1 MNNVYLERIRRNLLI
16 VSQYFDPERSS
27 YSILKSCASSSTAEE
42 MLLNLNKLGETKDF
56 PDNFRNFFFEVDR
69 MLNEIIRIDKEIS
82 DTLSKRDDKY
92 REVKDE
98 YAKRGM
104 VYDDSSLTNED
115 YLNMSYIQKKEY
127 LERLD
132 KQLEFVD
139 ISLDEGIKKEKRL
152 GEGYSDEINRMANVN
167 NSNDKGQINSIE
179 RQAINNFKIVNNP
192 DENFVFS
199 IIEHFREEQREGSRL
214 NIDIDYS
221 NSSAVTLVV
230 GYKGNVVNEKESAYK
245 CVFSDMEYFNAFVRP
260 MLISQ
265 HVIDGEVK
273 SNLDNGELDSE
284 NNIGE
289 TMSVSGD
296 TKEVM
301 ETSDELNYYV
311 DSRSNVRKNKN
322 VKVRKLE
329 LPNNM
334 GNSNGVLF
342 SVIMVGVLLLVVVIL
357 LIFVFR

>member
-1 MNNVYLERIRRNLLI
+1 MY
-16 VSQYFDPERSS
+16 
-27 YSILKSCASSSTAEE
+27 ILKENVADVLE
-42 MLLNLNKLGETKDF
+42 
-56 PDNFRNFFFEVDR
+56 
-69 MLNEIIRIDKEIS
+69 S
-82 DTLSKRDDKY
+82 D
-92 REVKDE
+92 
-98 YAKRGM
+98 M
-104 VYDDSSLTNED
+104 
-115 YLNMSYIQKKEY
+115 
-127 LERLD
+127 
-132 KQLEFVD
+132 
-139 ISLDEGIKKEKRL
+139 EK
-152 GEGYSDEINRMANVN
+152 S
-167 NSNDKGQINSIE
+167 
-179 RQAINNFKIVNNP
+179 
-192 DENFVFS
+192 
-199 IIEHFREEQREGSRL
+199 
-214 NIDIDYS
+214 
-221 NSSAVTLVV
+221 
-230 GYKGNVVNEKESAYK
+230 NVVNEKESAYK